1 LIVLDA
7 SLVIAWLLSEEQS
20 PNNDL
25 LSALPDVDVVVP
37 AHWPL
42 EVANMLR
49 TYVKSGRLSANDFLR
64 IIDDL
69 DQLTLHIEPPPSTDE
84 IGPIAHFAIAN
95 ELTAYDAAY
104 VQLALQQNALLATYD
119 TAMRR
124 AAQRLNIPLLP
135 A

>member
-1 LIVLDA
+1 MIVLDA

-69 DQLTLHIEPPPSTDE
+69 DQLTLHIEPPLSTDE

>member
-7 SLVIAWLLSEEQS
+7 SLVVAWLLSEEKS
-20 PNNDL
+20 HNNDL
-25 LSALPDVDVVVP
+25 LATLPDVEAVVP
-37 AHWPL
+37 AHWPI
-42 EVANMLR
+42 EVANTLR
-49 TYVKSGRLSANDFLR
+49 TYVKARRLSATDFIR
-64 IIDDL
+64 IIEVL
-69 DQLTLHIEPPPSTDE
+69 DQLSLYVDSPPSTDE
-84 IGPIAHFAIAN
+84 IGPIAEFAVAN

-104 VQLALQQNALLATYD
+104 VQLALQQQAILATYD